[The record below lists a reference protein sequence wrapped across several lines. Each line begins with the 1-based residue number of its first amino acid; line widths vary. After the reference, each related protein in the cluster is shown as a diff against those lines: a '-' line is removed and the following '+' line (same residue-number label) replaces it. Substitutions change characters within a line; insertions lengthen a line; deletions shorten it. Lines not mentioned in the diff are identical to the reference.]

1 MARNVIGKYPSSHN
15 VELMGWY
22 CIVKIPYI
30 LRSTH
35 MTLMMTSLMM
45 TSLMMM
51 ISQLVLMVHHVT
63 GDVLEDDVIM
73 DDVIVQEEPVT

>member
-35 MTLMMTSLMM
+35 MTLMMM